1 VVTPGLGDVLA
12 VGAWVGVGS
21 SEGTAV
27 EVGKI
32 DPVGSPIEIDGVT
45 AGDRLALPLG
55 DGSAAQAASSSE
67 AQTSRTMSRLGTV
80 GIGLAVFQFG
90 L

>member
-32 DPVGSPIEIDGVT
+32 DPVGSPIEMDGPIEGGALLGV
-45 AGDRLALPLG
+45 GLALL
-55 DGSAAQAASSSE
+55 QAASITPMQ
-67 AQTSRTMSRLGTV
+67 ANTAMSRLGMV